1 MWSGTPPCGVKKVD
15 GEIVREAETA
25 RNSSISSLETL
36 CIVIN
41 PGNFLDYRCKKI

>member
-1 MWSGTPPCGVKKVD
+1 MWSGTPHGGVKKVD
-15 GEIVREAETA
+15 GTIVREAEMA

-41 PGNFLDYRCKKI
+41 PGNFLDYRREKI